1 MRRERRLICL
11 ARGSNDALPI
21 EDVGLARTSDLRIT
35 RNPLTGYLVLN
46 RSITR
51 ARRVGVHRQRRGPPV
66 AGDSIGRR
74 RRRPRVSRELTA
86 DQHRAGPGLLMVVRE
101 PTVVPPQTDA
111 GGTAL
116 APYPTPDARRTGRLF
131 RSTERVVDTPDV
143 RRDAST
149 GR

>member
-66 AGDSIGRR
+66 AGDSIGR
-74 RRRPRVSRELTA
+74 
-86 DQHRAGPGLLMVVRE
+86 
-101 PTVVPPQTDA
+101 
-111 GGTAL
+111 
-116 APYPTPDARRTGRLF
+116 
-131 RSTERVVDTPDV
+131 
-143 RRDAST
+143 
-149 GR
+149 